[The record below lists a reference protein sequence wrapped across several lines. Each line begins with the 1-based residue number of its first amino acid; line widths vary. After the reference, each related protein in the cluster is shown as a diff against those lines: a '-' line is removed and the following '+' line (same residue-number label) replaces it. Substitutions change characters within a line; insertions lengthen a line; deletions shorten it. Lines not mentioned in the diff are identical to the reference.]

1 MAQAAGFGALVV
13 LIAAL
18 LFVVFV
24 LASAVRIV
32 QEYERGVVFRLGRVR
47 EGAKG
52 PGLILLVPVVDRMI
66 KMDLRTVTMGV
77 PRRRSSRATT
87 CWPG

>member
-1 MAQAAGFGALVV
+1 MQMGLGLAQVAGFGALVV

-32 QEYERGVVFRLGRVR
+32 QEYERGSSSGSAGYGRAPR
-47 EGAKG
+47 
-52 PGLILLVPVVDRMI
+52 
-66 KMDLRTVTMGV
+66 DL
-77 PRRRSSRATT
+77 A
-87 CWPG
+87 